1 MVEVAV
7 MATIQ
12 TLIIPMTKSI
22 SIHLIRLVVIY
33 FTYHDFIFKRSELVK
48 QYNILYEK
56 TRVETLEALND
67 LQELKKAQILKSKIL
82 FSIIVVGFGKKN
94 FEK

>member
-22 SIHLIRLVVIY
+22 WIYLFCFIVIY
-33 FTYHDFIFKRSELVK
+33 FTYHDFIFERSELVK
-48 QYNILYEK
+48 QYNIIYEK

-82 FSIIVVGFGKKN
+82 FSIIVVGFGKN
-94 FEK
+94 